1 MTDED
6 FDSLEKV
13 YKKLRSAKVT
23 GSSVRLNSAE
33 IKIILKNQEDLMAM
47 FDDKDYELLDKVLV
61 KLKQADYTCSD
72 IVLDPEEVRV
82 FVDDFDDVN
91 RELVEF
97 EKVILEFEKEVNCN
111 ED

>member
-1 MTDED
+1 ML
-6 FDSLEKV
+6 S
-13 YKKLRSAKVT
+13 
-23 GSSVRLNSAE
+23 
-33 IKIILKNQEDLMAM
+33 
-47 FDDKDYELLDKVLV
+47 DKDYELLDEVFQ
-61 KLKQADYTCSD
+61 KLKPADFTCSD

-82 FVDDFDDVN
+82 LVDDFDDVN

>member
-1 MTDED
+1 ML
-6 FDSLEKV
+6 S
-13 YKKLRSAKVT
+13 
-23 GSSVRLNSAE
+23 
-33 IKIILKNQEDLMAM
+33 
-47 FDDKDYELLDKVLV
+47 DKDYELLDEVFQ
-61 KLKQADYTCSD
+61 KLKQADFSCSD

-82 FVDDFDDVN
+82 LVDEFDDVN